1 MNAGLCLVGTCQ
13 FTTPGDGPKVS
24 CASSNCDEGKGLSMS
39 EPIVASTQYGDFK
52 GTVSIDQADGR
63 DLLRLLAARAK
74 VPKGYYPVGFSVTA
88 VGGGAHPGQ
97 RWYLTVFAVDA
108 QIAVTGQEL
117 ATYARKNDRVPVF
130 GFREPVQPSE
140 LAELLAQGIKR
151 FSVVAATR
159 LMKGKPMVLLE
170 DT

>member
-1 MNAGLCLVGTCQ
+1 
-13 FTTPGDGPKVS
+13 
-24 CASSNCDEGKGLSMS
+24 LSVS

-74 VPKGYYPVGFSVTA
+74 VPKGYCPVGFSVTA

-108 QIAVTGQEL
+108 QIAVMGQEL
-117 ATYARKNDRVPVF
+117 VTYARENDRVPVF
-130 GFREPVQPSE
+130 EFREPVQPSE
-140 LAELLAQGIKR
+140 LAELLVQGMKR
-151 FSVVAATR
+151 FSMVATTR
-159 LMKGKPMVLLE
+159 LTEGKPMMLLE
-170 DT
+170 NN

>member
-74 VPKGYYPVGFSVTA
+74 VPKGYCPVGFSVT
-88 VGGGAHPGQ
+88 GARQ
-97 RWYLTVFAVDA
+97 RWYLTVFAVDG
-108 QIAVTGQEL
+108 QIAVTRQEL
-117 ATYARKNDRVPVF
+117 ATYARENGRVPVF
-130 GFREPVQPSE
+130 EFREPVQPSE

-151 FSVVAATR
+151 LCVVAATR
-159 LMKGKPMVLLE
+159 LMEGKPMVLLE
-170 DT
+170 DN